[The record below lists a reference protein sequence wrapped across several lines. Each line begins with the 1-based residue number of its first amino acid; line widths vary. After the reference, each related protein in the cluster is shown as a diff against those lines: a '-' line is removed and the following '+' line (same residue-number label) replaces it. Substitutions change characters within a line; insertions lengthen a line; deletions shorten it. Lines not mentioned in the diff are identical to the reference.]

1 MDKERLISVQKR
13 LAEDIRRG
21 TRKRD
26 FSPFDIYQF
35 IDKDEKEAFLEE
47 QSDEKKTSAQDVMG
61 LLLSAKKEIIIFA
74 GNLSWIT
81 ITSGGV
87 KILDVIRDQA
97 NKGVKISV
105 LCGIHLPAV
114 ENIEL
119 LLALNKKLK
128 NKIEVRHS
136 FQPLRAI
143 IVDDKIARLKEIK
156 SPSDY
161 EQENRTKTFIF
172 YTITDPVWVKWLK
185 EVFHSYFDSGD
196 YAEARIRELKS
207 IQKIK

>member
-1 MDKERLISVQKR
+1 MDKERLVSVQKR

-47 QSDEKKTSAQDVMG
+47 QADEKKTSAQDVMG

-87 KILDVIRDQA
+87 KIIDVIRDQA
-97 NKGVKISV
+97 NKGVSIKV

-114 ENIEL
+114 ENIEKL
-119 LLALNKKLK
+119 IALNKKLK
-128 NKIEVRHS
+128 NKIEIRHS

-143 IVDDKIARLKEIK
+143 IVDDKVARLKEIK

-161 EQENRTKTFIF
+161 EQEHKTKTFIF
-172 YTITDPVWVKWLK
+172 YTLYDPVWVKWLK
-185 EVFHSYFDSGD
+185 DVFHSYFDSGD

>member
-1 MDKERLISVQKR
+1 MDKKRLIFVQKR
-13 LAEDIRRG
+13 LVEDIRKG

-35 IDKDEKEAFLEE
+35 IDQDEKEAFLEE
-47 QSDEKKTSAQDVMG
+47 QDNEVKTSAQDVMG

-74 GNLSWIT
+74 GNLSWIN
-81 ITSGGV
+81 ISRAGI
-87 KILDVIRDQA
+87 KLIDVLGEMA
-97 NKGVKISV
+97 NKGVKISI

-114 ENIEL
+114 ENIEKII
-119 LLALNKKLK
+119 ALNKKLK
-128 NKIEVRHS
+128 NKIEIRHS

-143 IVDDKIARLKEIK
+143 IIDDKVARLKEIK

-161 EQENRTKTFIF
+161 ENLKYKKTFIF
-172 YTITDPVWVKWLK
+172 YTIYDPIWVKWLK
-185 EVFHSYFDSGD
+185 IVFHNYFDSGD

>member
-1 MDKERLISVQKR
+1 MDKKRLISVQKR
-13 LAEDIRRG
+13 LVEDIKRG

-35 IDKDEKEAFLEE
+35 INKDEKEAFLEE

-87 KILDVIRDQA
+87 KIIDVIKDMA
-97 NKGVKISV
+97 NKGVRISV

-114 ENIEL
+114 ENIEKL
-119 LLALNKKLK
+119 IELNKKLK
-128 NKIEVRHS
+128 NKIEIRHA

-143 IVDDKIARLKEIK
+143 IVDDKVARLKEIK

-161 EQENRTKTFIF
+161 ELKKRTKTFIF